1 MIRLRDITPK
11 GYWPRIA
18 LIAFLPIVA
27 MMAGMT
33 WYFFDGHMRSVNERL
48 ADAVARDTALLAM
61 AHDRDPGSTRETL
74 DLFNDT
80 QGEQLAIMQACPQAD
95 DRETLRRRLPSVLSA
110 LDTQIDRPFE
120 ISLTGPRDDILL
132 CLESSGDTLVFTIPR
147 KRAVIINGHIYIVW
161 VLGFGLLMLATA
173 FGFLRNQVRSILQL
187 TEAAKAFGRGQDA
200 PDYRPSGATEVRD
213 AARAVI
219 EMRRKLTAFAD
230 QRTAMLAGVSHDLRT
245 PLTRL
250 KLQLAMMEESE
261 DIRAARQDISHMAAM
276 LDEYLAFARGEE
288 TEQASEVRL
297 DELVREV
304 VSRFDQEIELGPL
317 PPVTVTGRRLALT
330 RALSNI
336 VSNAVHYGE
345 RVRVELVD
353 GPRAADL
360 LVDDDGPGIPAD
372 QREAAFKPFHRLE
385 EARTQNLPGSG
396 LGLALARDTARA
408 HGGDVRLE
416 TSPSGGLRAR
426 FRLPH

>member
-27 MMAGMT
+27 MMVGMT
-33 WYFFDGHMRSVNERL
+33 LYFFGGHMRSVNERL
-48 ADAVARDTALLAM
+48 ADAVARDTALIAM
-61 AHDRDPGSTRETL
+61 AHDRDPASTRETL

-80 QGEQLAIMQACPQAD
+80 QGEQLAILQNCPQED
-95 DRETLRRRLPSVLSA
+95 DRATLRRRLPSVLAA
-110 LDTQIDRPFE
+110 LDTQVTRPFE
-120 ISLTGPRDDILL
+120 ISMIGPRDDILL
-132 CLESSGDTLVFTIPR
+132 CLTSNEDTLVFTIPR

-161 VLGFGLLMLATA
+161 VLGFGILLLLTA

-187 TEAAKAFGRGQDA
+187 TEAAKSFGRGQDM
-200 PDYRPSGATEVRD
+200 PEYRPSGATEVRD

-230 QRTAMLAGVSHDLRT
+230 QRMAMLAGVSHDLRT

-250 KLQLAMMEESE
+250 KLQMAMMEDSE
-261 DIRAARQDISHMAAM
+261 DIQAARQDISHMGAM

-297 DELVREV
+297 DQLVRDV
-304 VSRFDQEIELGPL
+304 VGRFDAEVSFGPMAD
-317 PPVTVTGRRLALT
+317 VTVTGRRMALT
-330 RALSNI
+330 RAISNI
-336 VSNAVHYGE
+336 VSNAVHYGDK
-345 RVRVELVD
+345 VRIELVD

-360 LVDDDGPGIPAD
+360 LVDDNGPGIPAD
-372 QREAAFKPFHRLE
+372 QREAAFKPFQRLE

-416 TSPSGGLRAR
+416 TSPTGGLRAR

>member
-27 MMAGMT
+27 MMVGMT

-80 QGEQLAIMQACPQAD
+80 QGEQLAIMETCPQAN
-95 DRETLRRRLPSVLSA
+95 DRETLRRRLPSVLFA

-161 VLGFGLLMLATA
+161 VLGFGILMLATA

-250 KLQLAMMEESE
+250 KLQLAMMEDSE
-261 DIRAARQDISHMAAM
+261 DIRAAM

-304 VSRFDQEIELGPL
+304 VGRFDQEIALGPL
-317 PPVTVTGRRLALT
+317 PAVTVTGRRLALA

-336 VSNAVHYGE
+336 ISNAVHYGE
-345 RVRVELVD
+345 NVRVELVD

-360 LVDDDGPGIPAD
+360 LVDDDGPGIPPD
-372 QREAAFKPFHRLE
+372 QREAAFKPFQRLE

>member
-27 MMAGMT
+27 MMVGMT

-61 AHDRDPGSTRETL
+61 AHDRDPEATYDTL

-80 QGEQLAIMQACPQAD
+80 QGEQLAILETCPQPD
-95 DRETLRRRLPSVLSA
+95 DRARLQRRLPSVLSA
-110 LDTQIDRPFE
+110 LNAQIDRPFE

-132 CLESSGDTLVFTIPR
+132 CLESRGDTLVFTIPR

-161 VLGFGLLMLATA
+161 VLGFGILLLATA

-187 TEAAKAFGRGQDA
+187 TDAAKAFGRGQDA

-250 KLQLAMMEESE
+250 KLQLAMMEDSE
-261 DIRAARQDISHMAAM
+261 DIQAARKDISQMGAM

-297 DELVREV
+297 NDLVRDVAE
-304 VSRFDQEIELGPL
+304 RFEADIELGPL
-317 PPVTVTGRRLALT
+317 PAVTVTGRRLALT
-330 RALSNI
+330 RAISNL
-336 VSNAVHYGE
+336 VSNAIHYGNK
-345 RVRVELVD
+345 VRIELVD

-360 LVDDDGPGIPAD
+360 IIDDDGPGIPAS
-372 QREAAFKPFHRLE
+372 QHEAAFKPFQRLE

-396 LGLALARDTARA
+396 LGLALARDTARG

-416 TSPSGGLRAR
+416 TSPMGGLRAR